1 MTRKAIATLFIVF
14 LQVTL
19 IACASTAVFKSLDTD
34 IKGELQIL
42 SGRLIKP
49 SGDGPF
55 PAVVL
60 LHGCAGTWDLHS
72 DWMNRLQRWGYVS
85 LLVNSFKPRG
95 EVNICSP
102 GKGHTI
108 QPSRRAKDAF
118 GAKLYLESLPYVDP
132 NRIAVM
138 GWSHGGMATLE
149 AVQINV
155 PSSSPFQAAVAFYPR
170 CTRMYILNSPL
181 LVMIGEKDD
190 WTPAHKC
197 KLHIKPQDGWP
208 RIVLKIYPGAYH
220 AFDSPYDLSYYLGH
234 RVGRN
239 QSAALDSYERVRAF
253 LDKYMMGN

>member
-1 MTRKAIATLFIVF
+1 MTRKTTPTLFIVF
-14 LQVTL
+14 VQVAL
-19 IACASTAVFKSLDTD
+19 IACASPAVFTSLDTD
-34 IKGELQIL
+34 RKGEFQIL
-42 SGRLIKP
+42 NGRLIKP

-60 LHGCAGTWDLHS
+60 LHGCAGILDRDS
-72 DWMNRLQRWGYVS
+72 EWMNRLQRWGYVS
-85 LLVNSFKPRG
+85 LLVDSFKPRG
-95 EVNICSP
+95 EGNICSP
-102 GKGHTI
+102 GKGRTI
-108 QPSRRAKDAF
+108 QPSRRAMDAF

-149 AVQINV
+149 AVQIHV
-155 PSSSPFQAAVAFYPR
+155 PSSSPFQAAVAFYPL

-197 KLHIKPQDGWP
+197 KFHIKPQNGWP

-239 QSAALDSYERVRAF
+239 QSAAVDSYVRVRTF
-253 LDKYMMGN
+253 LDKYLMSK